1 MEDFIFPLFEL
12 AVDFFDT
19 FLSFFIVIL
28 SQAPRPLSQS
38 DLQRVHGT
46 PTKIRV
52 AEMSTVGQ
60 ADIHLGGQGSQMTI
74 RFNPQLM
81 SSLNL

>member
-1 MEDFIFPLFEL
+1 M
-12 AVDFFDT
+12 
-19 FLSFFIVIL
+19 IL

-60 ADIHLGGQGSQMTI
+60 ADIHLGGQGSQMII
-74 RFNPQLM
+74 RFKPQLM